1 MSKFLDDMFID
12 VRKKTSKEVGLHSL
26 MEMVEQVMN
35 ATTFLN
41 EREMMQK
48 GEEKGEYF
56 LPTIRITEAWGQPGT
71 KDREIIEQFTKTI
84 GGDTLQAKIA
94 SINAV
99 INDADDQAA
108 IPQILSSM
116 VVIEVLNAIL
126 ADFTESAGGFIFEGF
141 LAGLFGGEA
150 VQVTDVGDET
160 GEATGKPIT
169 DVVLGGREYSLK
181 LLGQTTGVKGS
192 FRNMVEHFRSGR
204 DHVVYLDA
212 RRTGTGLLFGEFEI
226 TLDNFLEVFYEP
238 FKKIARDQ
246 VDPKSVNIPATELQA
261 RINDLGAD
269 NITIIQLSKPGAKR
283 GKNFTLEQLLQ
294 MDPEQLAQL
303 EVKFVKYNKDADYDK
318 QSAKIQKLFGD
329 AKSFD
334 DFRRIY
340 FARKQGKA
348 SDEELLKFM
357 TTLDGYVNR
366 EQFEFTRK
374 QAESIA
380 NFQEVGE
387 LDINPETLKRTW
399 LNYGEILKESVEP
412 IYRSLNDFTNNIN
425 LFFLSDQ
432 EGGDHKQAGI
442 AAAGDAKQ
450 LQANTDKAV
459 KSINKA

>member
-1 MSKFLDDMFID
+1 MNKFLREKFID
-12 VRKKTSKEVGLHSL
+12 VREKKSTHLELDSL
-26 MEMVEQVMN
+26 MEMVEKVMD
-35 ATTFLN
+35 ATSFLG
-41 EREMMQK
+41 ERAMMQK
-48 GEEKGEYF
+48 DNEKGEYF

-71 KDREIIEQFTKTI
+71 KDREIIEQFTRTI
-84 GGDTLQAKIA
+84 GGNTLQEKIA

-99 INDADDQAA
+99 IHDADDQAT

-116 VVIEVLNAIL
+116 VVIEILNAIL

-160 GEATGKPIT
+160 GAATGKPIT

-212 RRTGTGLLFGEFEI
+212 RRTGNGLLFGEFEI

-246 VDPKSVNIPATELQA
+246 VDPESAGIPATELQA
-261 RINDLGAD
+261 RIDALGAD
-269 NITIIQLSKPGAKR
+269 NITVIQLAKPR
-283 GKNFTLEQLLQ
+283 RNYSLEQIQQ
-294 MDPEQLAQL
+294 MEPEQLAQAQ
-303 EVKFVKYNKDADYDK
+303 VNFIKYNKDADYDK
-318 QSAKIQKLFGD
+318 QGTKIKKLFGD
-329 AKSFD
+329 AKAFD
-334 DFRRIY
+334 DFRRVY
-340 FARKQGKA
+340 HARKQGAA

-366 EQFEFTRK
+366 EQFEFTRN

-387 LDINPETLKRTW
+387 LDINPEILKQTW
-399 LNYGEILKESVEP
+399 LNYGEILQESVAP
-412 IYRSLNDFTNNIN
+412 IYRSLNEFTNNIN
-425 LFFLSDQ
+425 MFFLSDQ
-432 EGGDHKQAGI
+432 AEGDHKQHGLS
-442 AAAGDAKQ
+442 AAGDAKE
-450 LQANTDKAV
+450 LQVNTDKAV
-459 KSINKA
+459 KSIK

>member
-1 MSKFLDDMFID
+1 MSKFLEDMFID
-12 VRKKTSKEVGLHSL
+12 VRDKPNKNVGLQSL
-26 MEMVEQVMN
+26 MEMVEQVMD

-41 EREMMQK
+41 EREMLQK

-84 GGDTLQAKIA
+84 GGDTLQAKVA

-116 VVIEVLNAIL
+116 VVIEILNAIL

-204 DHVVYLDA
+204 DHVIYLDA
-212 RRTGTGLLFGEFEI
+212 RRTGNGLLFGEFEI
-226 TLDNFLEVFYEP
+226 TLDNFLQVFYEP

-246 VDPKSVNIPATELQA
+246 VDPESQGIPATELQA
-261 RINDLGAD
+261 RIDAIGAD
-269 NITIIQLSKPGAKR
+269 NVTIIQLAKPR
-283 GKNFTLEQLLQ
+283 RNYSLEQIQQ
-294 MDPEQLAQL
+294 MDPEQLAQAQ
-303 EVKFVKYNKDADYDK
+303 VNFIKYNKDADYDK

-334 DFRRIY
+334 DFKRVY

-348 SDEELLKFM
+348 SDQELLKFM

-366 EQFEFTRK
+366 EQFEFTRN

-412 IYRSLNDFTNNIN
+412 IYKSLNDFTNNIN
-425 LFFLSDQ
+425 LFFLTDQ
-432 EGGDHKQAGI
+432 GEGDHKQSGI
-442 AAAGDAKQ
+442 AAANDAKQ